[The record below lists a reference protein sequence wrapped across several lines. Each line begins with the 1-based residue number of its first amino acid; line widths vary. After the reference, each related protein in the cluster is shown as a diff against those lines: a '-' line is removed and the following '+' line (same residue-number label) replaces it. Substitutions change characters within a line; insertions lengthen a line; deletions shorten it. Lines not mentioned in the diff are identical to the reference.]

1 MVWIVGIFAA
11 IAAIWGFIYVP
22 GFRNAVLVLALLVGG
37 GIYLLLNVEER
48 KQVKARNV
56 IQTSGVQL
64 SELVLSEPFA
74 GSWEVS
80 GKAKNL
86 SAYSPKYL
94 YLTVTLFDCPDDN
107 TAGDL
112 AGRKS
117 VLSGKGV
124 S

>member
-37 GIYLLLNVEER
+37 GIYLLLNVEEK

-86 SAYSPKYL
+86 SAYSTKYL
-94 YLTVTLFDCPDDN
+94 YLTVTIFDCPDDN
-107 TAGDL
+107 PT
-112 AGRKS
+112 
-117 VLSGKGV
+117 
-124 S
+124 

>member
-37 GIYLLLNVEER
+37 GIYLLLNVEEK

-80 GKAKNL
+80 GRSEERRVGKECV
-86 SAYSPKYL
+86 STCRSRWW
-94 YLTVTLFDCPDDN
+94 PDH
-107 TAGDL
+107 
-112 AGRKS
+112 
-117 VLSGKGV
+117 
-124 S
+124 